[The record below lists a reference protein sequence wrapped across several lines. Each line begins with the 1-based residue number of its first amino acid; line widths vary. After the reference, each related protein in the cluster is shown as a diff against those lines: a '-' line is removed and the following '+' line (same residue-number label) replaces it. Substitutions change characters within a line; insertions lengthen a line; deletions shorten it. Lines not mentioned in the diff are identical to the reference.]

1 MGMGQTLKRILHDK
15 NMTIKQLSEVTGIS
29 INTLYSIT
37 KRDTVNVRTEI
48 IEKIAKALDV
58 PVEKLLTTQDRKRMF
73 DLQVFASMEDKHPA
87 ADPGSQEG
95 AFKNYVHKLV
105 SESMDSAL
113 KNFVVDSGIDRLVN
127 NYDKVN
133 TDGKKKILSYS
144 DDIAS
149 NPKYTKEEV

>member
-48 IEKIAKALDV
+48 IEKIANALDV
-58 PVEKLLTTQDRKRMF
+58 PVERLLTSQDRKRMF
-73 DLQVFASMEDKHPA
+73 DLQAFAGMEDKHSS
-87 ADPGSQEG
+87 ADLGSQEG

-149 NPKYTKEEV
+149 NPKYTKEE

>member
-1 MGMGQTLKRILHDK
+1 MGIGQTLKRILHDK

-37 KRDTVNVRTEI
+37 KRDSVNVRTEI

-58 PVEKLLTTQDRKRMF
+58 PVERLLTTQDRKRMF
-73 DLQVFASMEDKHPA
+73 DLQAFASMEDKHSA

-149 NPKYTKEEV
+149 NPKYTKEE